1 MDLKVIPEGKLEP
14 IGGPEVGGPRLPDID
29 GWCPIGCGMDR
40 DGNPKL
46 IGSGC

>member
-1 MDLKVIPEGKLEP
+1 MIPEGKLEP